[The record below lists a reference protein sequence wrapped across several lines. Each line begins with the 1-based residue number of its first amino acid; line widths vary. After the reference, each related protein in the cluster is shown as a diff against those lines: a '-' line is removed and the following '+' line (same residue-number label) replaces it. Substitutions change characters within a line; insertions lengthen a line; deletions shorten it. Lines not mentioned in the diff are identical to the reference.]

1 MVNSQK
7 WEKVPL
13 SQEIDLVI
21 ILEIELQINMR
32 LELVG
37 NLSINTDKIQLI
49 TNLFLLSLG

>member
-49 TNLFLLSLG
+49 TSFVLFFP